1 MYPMNPPEAPLGNP
15 LPGSRRWRGWLVS
28 AALVTAGLVF
38 VGVLAMLPKPEIPT
52 PPVQI
57 QPVNVEVQRVVAV
70 PELADTVELTGVVEP
85 LRIVKV
91 AAEVAGRL
99 ERFGAR
105 AKEASWQGRT
115 FAAGSPVAEGEP
127 VSAGDTLVY
136 LNKDLLQARSDR
148 ARAQFDYDEREY
160 LRLLDLFE
168 RGSTSKTELDDA
180 RTHRELSRASLDEAT
195 REFERATLQA
205 PLTGLLNRWPMEL
218 GEYASPGD
226 VVAELVEL
234 HTVHVVVDVPERDVV
249 CLNVGDRV
257 DVFTVESN
265 GTPRIGEITFIN
277 ALADEQTRTTR
288 IELTV
293 GNDTGRLRSG
303 QIVRA
308 RLTRRVL
315 RDVVMVPLAAVI
327 PLERGREVYVV
338 EDGRAQRRLVEL
350 DFLKGREVRVLDGV
364 QPGDLLIVA
373 GHRLV
378 GPGQPVQVVAE
389 QPATAGTPPG
399 SGQETA
405 RLDRTSPPPQP

>member
-1 MYPMNPPEAPLGNP
+1 MGNP
-15 LPGSRRWRGWLVS
+15 SSGGSRWRGWVIS
-28 AALVTAGLVF
+28 AGLITAGLVF
-38 VGVLAMLPKPEIPT
+38 VGALAMLPKQEIQT

-57 QPVNVEVQRVVAV
+57 KPVNVEVQRVVAV

-85 LRIVKV
+85 FRVVKV

-99 ERFGAR
+99 ERYGER
-105 AKEASWQGRT
+105 SKEATWQGRT

-136 LNKDLLQARSDR
+136 LNKELLQARFDR

-180 RTHRELSRASLDEAT
+180 RTRRELSRASLDEAA
-195 REFERATLQA
+195 RALDRTALKA
-205 PLTGLLNRWPMEL
+205 PLNGLLNRWPMEL
-218 GEYASPGD
+218 GEYAGPGG

-249 CLNVGDRV
+249 CLNIGDRV
-257 DVFTVESN
+257 DVLAIESN
-265 GTPRIGEITFIN
+265 GTPRTGEITFIN

-293 GNDTGRLRSG
+293 ANDTGRLRSG

-308 RLTRRVL
+308 RLTRRML

-350 DFLKGREVRVLDGV
+350 DFLKGRDVRVLDGV

-378 GPGQPVQVVAE
+378 GPGQPVSVVAE
-389 QPATAGTPPG
+389 QAGNTGAPPG

-405 RLDRTSPPPQP
+405 RLDRAPRQPQP